1 MTSTLVFVR
10 DRFTWLAYFMLAY
23 YAYMQATQGQSMLF
37 LSEELDLNYTV
48 RSFHLSAF
56 ALGMVLAGL
65 TGDRVAQRFGRQAT
79 FWGGG
84 LGMAIGAVLLILGQ
98 QPIVTIATC
107 FVMGFLGSYMLVMVN
122 ATLSDKHGSQRAIA
136 LTEANILA
144 SISAGLAPLF
154 VGGFQSLGV
163 GWRLA
168 LIVGVVS
175 WALMFLYFRR
185 STFPQAER
193 SATSSDR
200 DSTSTALPLVFWV
213 YVLLILLNVAIE
225 WSVIFWG
232 AEFLETAIGFSGDT
246 ATALMTAFFVAMVIG
261 RTVGSGLARKYH
273 SAKLLLCAIGIVIVG
288 FPLFWLPR
296 FAPLNIAG
304 LFIAGLGIANLFP
317 LTLATATNVAPLHAN
332 KASARVSMAS
342 GMAILIAPQVLGTVG
357 DQIGIER
364 AYGIV
369 AIIMTAALLVL
380 LSANWLARRNPSSV
394 ELKQRTA
401 AVKQQN

>member
-1 MTSTLVFVR
+1 MQATLVFVR

-23 YAYMQATQGQSMLF
+23 YAYMQAAQSQSMLF
-37 LSEELDLNYTV
+37 LSGELDLSYTV

-65 TGDRVAQRFGRQAT
+65 TGDRVAQHFGRRGT

-84 LGMAIGAVLLILGQ
+84 LGMAIGAVLLVVGHQALI
-98 QPIVTIATC
+98 TIASS
-107 FVMGFLGSYMLVMVN
+107 FPMGLIGSYMLVMVN
-122 ATLSDKHGSQRAIA
+122 ATLSDRHGHQRAIA

-154 VGGFQSLGV
+154 VGGFQSLGM

-168 LIVGVVS
+168 LIVGVAS
-175 WALMFLYFRR
+175 WALMFIYFRR
-185 STFPQAER
+185 SIFPRA
-193 SATSSDR
+193 ATSSDEESI
-200 DSTSTALPLVFWV
+200 STTLPVVFWA

-225 WSVIFWG
+225 WGMIFWG

-246 ATALMTAFFVAMVIG
+246 ATTLMTVFFVAMVIG
-261 RTVGSGLARKYH
+261 RAVGSYLARKFQ
-273 SAKLLLCAIGIVIVG
+273 SARLLLVAVGIVIIG

-296 FAPLNIAG
+296 FAPLNILG

-317 LTLATATNVAPLHAN
+317 LTLATATNAAPLHAN

-342 GMAILIAPQVLGTVG
+342 GTAILIAPQVLGTVG
-357 DQIGIER
+357 DQVGIER

-369 AIIMTAALLVL
+369 AVLMTAALLVL
-380 LSANWLARRNPSSV
+380 LFANRLARRDRSTI
-394 ELKQRTA
+394 ELKQRA
-401 AVKQQN
+401 APVEQ